1 MCCRFVKVGTLEN
14 MMNYFG
20 WIDFSRK
27 DRELARDIIAAL
39 NDKGAVDEMGIGVIR
54 DAFSDYFFPGTST
67 IQTSAKYFFL
77 VSYQLENLT
86 RFPVPNPE
94 RVLRENERECSFVM
108 WKSLSP
114 EKRKKEGIFGR
125 TFFERG
131 AKDWVKRTPSVI
143 YWRGIRE
150 LGFWRCDNE
159 LSLQEFLRVSSSREA
174 IPVESDED
182 LKNGKKRAPDY
193 EKSWHWNLPPP
204 EARGNWQNS
213 PDIKLTPGE
222 ARFFLEQITHE
233 QPDSM
238 FAFLAPFRRELPAR
252 FADIGEL
259 ELPAHL
265 REAWLLAEKFSE
277 FMWPAQLRFN
287 ALLGN
292 EEAIAHWDDYETEWL
307 AEAAE
312 EVDLNAIFSFL
323 KLEAHRQLR
332 HFLEKLEM
340 VYKSGNIEALDKL
353 LSERECQLKGKSR
366 MKLGKENPYY
376 QEHWV
381 GSQELQ
387 YRYGNARRLF
397 RDVVK
402 AEEMQ

>member
-1 MCCRFVKVGTLEN
+1 
-14 MMNYFG
+14 MNYFG

-159 LSLQEFLRVSSSREA
+159 LSLQEFLRVSSGREA

-402 AEEMQ
+402 AEEGV

>member
-1 MCCRFVKVGTLEN
+1 
-14 MMNYFG
+14 MNYFG

-131 AKDWVKRTPSVI
+131 AKDWVKRSPSVI

-402 AEEMQ
+402 AEEGV

>member
-1 MCCRFVKVGTLEN
+1 
-14 MMNYFG
+14 MNCFG

-77 VSYQLENLT
+77 VSYQLEELT
-86 RFPVPNPE
+86 RVPLPDPE
-94 RVLRENERECSFVM
+94 RELRKKEQECSFAM
-108 WKSLSP
+108 WKSLSQ
-114 EKRKKEGIFGR
+114 EERKKEGIFGR

-131 AKDWVKRTPSVI
+131 AKDWVKRTPSIV

-150 LGFWRCDNE
+150 LGFWKCDNK

-174 IPVESDED
+174 VPVESDEE
-182 LKNGKKRAPDY
+182 LKNGKNAVSGY
-193 EKSWHWNLPPP
+193 EKSWHWNLPSP
-204 EARGNWQNS
+204 EDRGDWRNS
-213 PDIKLTPGE
+213 PSSRLTPGE
-222 ARFFLEQITHE
+222 AQFFLEQIKCE
-233 QPDSM
+233 QPDSL
-238 FAFLAPFRRELPAR
+238 FAFLAQFRRELPAR

-265 REAWLLAEKFSE
+265 REAWLLAHNFSE
-277 FMWPAQLRFN
+277 FFRPAQLRFN

-292 EEAIAHWDDYETEWL
+292 EKAVEDWDDYETERL
-307 AEAAE
+307 AEVAE
-312 EVDLNAIFSFL
+312 EVDLAAVFSFL
-323 KLEAHRQLR
+323 NLETHRQLR
-332 HFLEKLEM
+332 RFLDDLKK
-340 VYKSGNIEALDKL
+340 VYKSGNIKELDEL
-353 LSERECQLKGKSR
+353 LFEREYQLKGKSR

-381 GSQELQ
+381 GSQILQ
-387 YRYGNARRLF
+387 YRYGNACRLF
-397 RDVVK
+397 GDVVK

>member
-1 MCCRFVKVGTLEN
+1 
-14 MMNYFG
+14 MNYFG

>member
-1 MCCRFVKVGTLEN
+1 
-14 MMNYFG
+14 MNYFG

-94 RVLRENERECSFVM
+94 RVLRENERECSFAM

-182 LKNGKKRAPDY
+182 LKNGKKWAPDY

-366 MKLGKENPYY
+366 MKLGKKNPYY

>member
-1 MCCRFVKVGTLEN
+1 
-14 MMNYFG
+14 MNYFG

-402 AEEMQ
+402 AEEGV

>member
-1 MCCRFVKVGTLEN
+1 
-14 MMNYFG
+14 
-20 WIDFSRK
+20 
-27 DRELARDIIAAL
+27 
-39 NDKGAVDEMGIGVIR
+39 
-54 DAFSDYFFPGTST
+54 
-67 IQTSAKYFFL
+67 
-77 VSYQLENLT
+77 
-86 RFPVPNPE
+86 
-94 RVLRENERECSFVM
+94 
-108 WKSLSP
+108 
-114 EKRKKEGIFGR
+114 
-125 TFFERG
+125 
-131 AKDWVKRTPSVI
+131 
-143 YWRGIRE
+143 
-150 LGFWRCDNE
+150 
-159 LSLQEFLRVSSSREA
+159 
-174 IPVESDED
+174 
-182 LKNGKKRAPDY
+182 
-193 EKSWHWNLPPP
+193 
-204 EARGNWQNS
+204 
-213 PDIKLTPGE
+213 
-222 ARFFLEQITHE
+222 
-233 QPDSM
+233 M

-402 AEEMQ
+402 AEEGV